1 MLDQSERFSH
11 ACRGALTAIVP
22 PRRREAPINRLSLY
36 SGGSAGVE
44 VRSWSLC
51 CESHDYYRAKHERE
65 LRFC

>member
-11 ACRGALTAIVP
+11 ACRDALTGIVP

-44 VRSWSLC
+44 VRSWCLC
-51 CESHDYYRAKHERE
+51 CESHDYRAKHERE